1 MKQTTDFDRKCSEDI
16 LAALQK
22 NRESIDCI
30 HKLISCK
37 EPHTRNNMAFGQRL
51 ELQKSTNKTENHSLS
66 KTIETA
72 IDII

>member
-37 EPHTRNNMAFGQRL
+37 EPHTRNNMAFGHCL
-51 ELQKSTNKTENHSLS
+51 GTAEVNKQNWKPFIVQNNRNGH
-66 KTIETA
+66 
-72 IDII
+72 